1 MIPNIYAIHGVD
13 LYRNNQSWFRV
24 HTLLRIKMIKVD
36 LPRKKD
42 MQHSSLQNDNNLM
55 TSDCE
60 TQRSPASLFFS
71 FDLYCDTSSA

>member
-1 MIPNIYAIHGVD
+1 
-13 LYRNNQSWFRV
+13 
-24 HTLLRIKMIKVD
+24 MIKVD

>member
-1 MIPNIYAIHGVD
+1 MIPNIYTIHGVE
-13 LYRNNQSWFRV
+13 LYRNNQNWFRV
-24 HTLLRIKMIKVD
+24 HALLRIKMIKVD

-42 MQHSSLQNDNNLM
+42 MQHSSLQKNNNLM

-60 TQRSPASLFFS
+60 TQRLPASLFFS

>member
-1 MIPNIYAIHGVD
+1 
-13 LYRNNQSWFRV
+13 
-24 HTLLRIKMIKVD
+24 MIKVD

-42 MQHSSLQNDNNLM
+42 MQHSSLQKDNNLR

-60 TQRSPASLFFS
+60 TQRLPASLFFS